1 MFGLIA
7 AALALTCL
15 CLHAVQRGATD
26 DENDL
31 KYKYLWQ
38 RQWWWCRI
46 CVDGLLYEEKKLCTI
61 FCQILPSWTWKSWL
75 IWRSDISRLF
85 NLHSCTSWCSD
96 CYLPFHS
103 DKHAGVI
110 QPLRHPG
117 MLVLFLVKAL
127 TSISESFSREDATSF
142 SDSEYKA
149 VEVYK
154 PLIPKNCPLSPSATL
169 MTVDASSTGTE

>member
-1 MFGLIA
+1 MA
-7 AALALTCL
+7 ATIMMMQNLRWRFTLWREKI
-15 CLHAVQRGATD
+15 VQF
-26 DENDL
+26 
-31 KYKYLWQ
+31 
-38 RQWWWCRI
+38 
-46 CVDGLLYEEKKLCTI
+46 V
-61 FCQILPSWTWKSWL
+61 CQILPSWTWKSWL
-75 IWRSDISRLF
+75 IWRSDISRFF

-110 QPLRHPG
+110 QPHRHPG

-127 TSISESFSREDATSF
+127 TSISESFSREDATSC

-154 PLIPKNCPLSPSATL
+154 PLIPNYQNCPLSPTATL